1 MGITHVSV
9 TIRNPADH
17 SRSWEG
23 SFVVDTGAIDCVV
36 PRQHLEAIGL
46 GTEGQRLYTLADGS
60 KINMDITV
68 GRVEFMGEIAGATI
82 AMGDESTE
90 PLLGVTAL
98 ESLGIE
104 IDARNEQLTKLP
116 STRMKAILPPNDS
129 SPK

>member
-9 TIRNPADH
+9 IIRNPADH

-46 GTEGQRLYTLADGS
+46 ASEGQRQYTLADGS
-60 KINMDITV
+60 KITMDIAV
-68 GRVEFMGEIAGATI
+68 ARVEFMGEIAGATI
-82 AMGDESTE
+82 AMGEDSAE

-98 ESLGIE
+98 ESMGIE
-104 IDARNEQLTKLP
+104 VDPHNQELTKLAAIRLVGIRP
-116 STRMKAILPPNDS
+116 TTR
-129 SPK
+129 